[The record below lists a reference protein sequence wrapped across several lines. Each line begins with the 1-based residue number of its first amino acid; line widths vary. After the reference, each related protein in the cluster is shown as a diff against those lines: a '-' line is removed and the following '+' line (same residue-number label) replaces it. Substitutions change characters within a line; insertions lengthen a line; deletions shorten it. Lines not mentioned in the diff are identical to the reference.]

1 MKREYVVIIEAKKA
15 HQPHSDQ
22 IMDAVKDLVDKRVSA
37 FPTANGGT
45 KITIVPRRN
54 K

>member
-22 IMDAVKDLVDKRVSA
+22 IFGAVRNLVNKRVKE
-37 FPTANGGT
+37 FPANGGT
-45 KITIVPRRN
+45 KVTIVPRRN